1 MPPTGLFGRAV
12 FPYIINAD
20 YYGQRIIPENLGS
33 VQYNICNVDPFSCIT
48 YTWQQIVTNAQY
60 GLAVRDGFAS
70 FFFHPYW
77 LEPDLGLP
85 AYQDFQSM
93 ITGITNLGYTW
104 VDGTTAK

>member
-1 MPPTGLFGRAV
+1 MRSMV
-12 FPYIINAD
+12 
-20 YYGQRIIPENLGS
+20 
-33 VQYNICNVDPFSCIT
+33 
-48 YTWQQIVTNAQY
+48 
-60 GLAVRDGFAS
+60 AVRDGFAS